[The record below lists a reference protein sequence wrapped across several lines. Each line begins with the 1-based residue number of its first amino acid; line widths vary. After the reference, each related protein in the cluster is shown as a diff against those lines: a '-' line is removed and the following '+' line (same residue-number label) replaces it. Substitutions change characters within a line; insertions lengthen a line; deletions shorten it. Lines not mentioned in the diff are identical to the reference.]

1 MPTVFYKRHGILIT
15 DDVYAAWGL
24 EPRMYDL
31 EGLQDLH
38 VEHDGRPARVVLL
51 VAGALATVGAV
62 VAINLTEISGQY
74 VVTAGVLLSVPLTN
88 RALRIFSPGAW
99 HLCARY
105 AGAGVTLF
113 TSTNFMSVMRVRRG
127 LMRAFTASAA
137 DVERLDRSGYA
148 EAYGRLNSLL

>member
-1 MPTVFYKRHGILIT
+1 MPTVFYKRRDLVIT
-15 DDVYAAWGL
+15 DDVYGAWGP

-38 VEHDGRPARVVLL
+38 VERDARPARSVLL
-51 VAGALATVGAV
+51 FAGALATVGAV
-62 VAINLTEISGQY
+62 VALRLTQVSGQY
-74 VVTAGVLLSVPLTN
+74 VITAAVLSVPLTE
-88 RALRIFSPGAW
+88 RAVRIFSPGAW

-113 TSTNFMSVMRVRRG
+113 TSTNFISVLRVRRG

-137 DVERLDRSGYA
+137 NVERLDRSGYA
-148 EAYGRLNSLL
+148 DAYGELNSLL